1 MKTVIVCISDPY
13 LVRGKQLRDY
23 YRSQNDEVTILT
35 PDYSHSAKKKM
46 TEADP
51 DVQMVHHLP
60 YKKNLSL
67 KRMAGHFL
75 FAKECLKVI
84 EKIRPDRIH
93 CMLPA
98 NSLGPQISRYKKKH
112 PETELIF
119 DVVDLWPESFP
130 VPVKIPGFGIWKNMR
145 QKSLPEADRVFIECD
160 YYRKYLP
167 AEVQSAEVLYWAGE
181 NHHPDLKAVWNPEEI
196 DLAYLGSMNN
206 ILDIELVSEFLKA
219 LAENRTVRLH
229 LIGAGEKKPLLLEAL
244 SHTAVDVKDHGV
256 IYDPAVKQQI
266 FNCCR
271 FGLNLM
277 KENVLV
283 GLSMKSIDYFQSGL
297 PVINSLAGDT
307 WSFIEQNQ
315 AGINLDRQN
324 LQSSAQIVLNQTS
337 EENLD
342 MRKHS
347 RGLFLQNFSSESFFR
362 QLSHVQHQKTES
374 SSSPSA
380 VQPLQAEP
388 RKADNHDKF

>member
-23 YRSQNDEVTILT
+23 YRSQSDEVTILT

-46 TEADP
+46 TQTDP
-51 DVQMVHHLP
+51 DVRLIHHLP

-84 EKIRPDRIH
+84 ETIRPDRIH

-98 NSLGPQISRYKKKH
+98 NSLGPQMSRYKKRY
-112 PETELIF
+112 PETELVF

-130 VPVKIPGFGIWKNMR
+130 VPIQIPGFGIWKNMR
-145 QKSLPEADRVFIECD
+145 QKSLPAADRTFIECD

-167 AEVQSAEVLYWAGE
+167 PKVQNARVLYWAGE
-181 NHHPDLKAVWNPEEI
+181 NHHPDLKTVWNANEI
-196 DLAYLGSMNN
+196 ELAYLGSMNN
-206 ILDIELVSEFLKA
+206 ILDIELVSEFLKV
-219 LAENRTVRLH
+219 LARDKNVRLH
-229 LIGAGEKKPLLLEAL
+229 LIGTGEKKPLLLEAL
-244 SHTAVDVKDHGV
+244 SQTAVHIEDHGV
-256 IYDPAVKQQI
+256 IYDPKLKQQI
-266 FNCCR
+266 FNRCR

-297 PVINSLAGDT
+297 PVINSLTGDT
-307 WSFIEQNQ
+307 WSFIQQNQ
-315 AGINLDRQN
+315 AGINLDRRN
-324 LQSSAQIVLNQTS
+324 LQSSAQKVLNQTF

-342 MRKHS
+342 MRRQS
-347 RGLFLQNFSSESFFR
+347 RDLFLSNFSSEAFFR
-362 QLSHVQHQKTES
+362 QLSAVQDQKTGTKNS
-374 SSSPSA
+374 
-380 VQPLQAEP
+380 QPAAGSLQTEL
-388 RKADNHDKF
+388 RKADNYD